1 MSLTLVGLVGIA
13 GMFILLILG
22 VPIALA
28 MAVTGAVGLWILEG
42 PSSAMAHTLLI
53 PWDEGRS
60 FVLVTI
66 PLFVLMGQ
74 LVFQTGLASDLY
86 DGVRVWVSKVPG
98 GMAITSVLACGAF
111 GAVTGSSIAT
121 VATMGA
127 IVMPE
132 MRRYGYHPRL
142 ATGALAASG
151 TLGILIPPS
160 LIFIFYGVM
169 TETSIGA
176 LFIAG
181 IVPGILTVAM
191 FSAIILIR
199 CVVTPSLGPPGPGAT
214 WRDRWTSTLG
224 LLPILAL
231 FVLVIGGI
239 YLGIFTPTEAAGV
252 GCSGV
257 LVMAAVRS
265 RLSKEAMSKALEE
278 TALVSAMIFGIIV
291 GGYLV
296 ARFLAI
302 TGITENLVALLV
314 GMELGRVPFLLVLVL
329 LYLVLGAMVDVFGM
343 LVLTIPFIMPVV
355 GELGISPVWFGVFAV
370 MMAELALVTPPI
382 GANVF
387 VMRRTAP
394 EVPMGD
400 IFMGVLPFV
409 VGELI
414 VIALVIAFPEIALWL
429 PGQMG

>member
-1 MSLTLVGLVGIA
+1 VSLTVAGLIGVA
-13 GMFILLILG
+13 AMVVLLILG

-28 MAVTGAVGLWILEG
+28 MAVTGAVGLWVLEG
-42 PSSAMAHTLLI
+42 PGPALAHTLLI

-60 FVLVTI
+60 FVFVTI

-86 DGVRVWVSKVPG
+86 QGVRTWISRVPG
-98 GMAITSVLACGAF
+98 GMAITSVVACGAF

-132 MRRYGYHPRL
+132 MRRYKYHPRL

-181 IVPGILTVAM
+181 IVPGILTAAM
-191 FSAIILIR
+191 FSAIILVR
-199 CVVTPSLGPPGPGAT
+199 CIVTPALGPPGPGAT
-214 WRDRWTSTLG
+214 WRERWTSTVG
-224 LLPILAL
+224 LLPILGL
-231 FVLVIGGI
+231 FLLVIGGI
-239 YLGIFTPTEAAGV
+239 YGGIFTPTEAAGV
-252 GCSGV
+252 GCTGV
-257 LVMAAVRS
+257 LLTSAMRR
-265 RLSKEAMSKALEE
+265 RLTRLAMSKAAEE
-278 TALVSAMIFGIIV
+278 TALISAMIFAIIV

-314 GMELGRVPFLLVLVL
+314 GMELGRVPFLVLLVV

-343 LVLTIPFIMPVV
+343 LVLTIPFVMPVV
-355 GELGISPVWFGVFAV
+355 GELGIDPVWFGVFAV
-370 MMAELALVTPPI
+370 VMAELALVTPPI

-409 VGELI
+409 VGEL
-414 VIALVIAFPEIALWL
+414 VVLALLIAFPDIALWL
-429 PGQMG
+429 PAQMG

>member
-1 MSLTLVGLVGIA
+1 MSLTFVGLVGIV
-13 GMFILLILG
+13 GMFTLLILG

-28 MAVTGAVGLWILEG
+28 MAATGVVGLWILEG
-42 PSSAMAHTLLI
+42 PSSAMAHALLI

-86 DGVRVWVSKVPG
+86 DGVRTWVSKVPG

-181 IVPGILTVAM
+181 IVPGILTAAM

-199 CVVTPSLGPPGPGAT
+199 CVVTPALGPPGPGAT
-214 WRDRWTSTLG
+214 WRDRWISTQG
-224 LLPILAL
+224 LMPILAL

-239 YLGIFTPTEAAGV
+239 YLGVFTPTEAAGV

-257 LVMAAVRS
+257 LVMAAVRR

-278 TALVSAMIFGIIV
+278 TALVSAMIFTIIV

-302 TGITENLVALLV
+302 TGITENLVSLLV
-314 GMELGRVPFLLVLVL
+314 GMELGRVSFLLVLVL
-329 LYLVLGAMVDVFGM
+329 LYLVLGAMLDVFGM

-387 VMRRTAP
+387 VMRRAAP

-409 VGELI
+409 VGELM

-429 PGQMG
+429 PGQMR

>member
-1 MSLTLVGLVGIA
+1 MGLIGLGAMVV
-13 GMFILLILG
+13 LLILG
-22 VPIALA
+22 VPIAFA
-28 MAVTGAVGLWILEG
+28 MALTGAVGLWILEG
-42 PSSAMAHTLLI
+42 PGPALAHTLLI
-53 PWDEGRS
+53 PWNEGRS
-60 FVLVTI
+60 FVFVTI

-86 DGVRVWVSKVPG
+86 AGVRTWIGKVPG
-98 GMAITSVLACGAF
+98 GMAITSVVACGAF
-111 GAVTGSSIAT
+111 GAVAGSSIAT

-132 MRRYGYHPRL
+132 MRRYNYHPRL

-181 IVPGILTVAM
+181 ILPGILTAAM
-191 FSAIILIR
+191 FSAIILIM
-199 CVVTPSLGPPGPGAT
+199 CVVRPSLGPPGPAAT
-214 WRDRWTSTLG
+214 WRERWTSTVG
-224 LLPILAL
+224 LLPILVL
-231 FVLVIGGI
+231 FLLVIGGI
-239 YLGIFTPTEAAGV
+239 YGGIFTPTEAAGV
-252 GCSGV
+252 GCTGV
-257 LVMAAVRS
+257 LLTAATRRRLTKRAAS
-265 RLSKEAMSKALEE
+265 RALEE
-278 TALVSAMIFGIIV
+278 TALISAMIFTIII

-302 TGITENLVALLV
+302 TGITQSLVSVLV
-314 GMELGRVPFLLVLVL
+314 GMELGRVPFLMLLVL
-329 LYLVLGAMVDVFGM
+329 LYLVLGAMLDVFGM
-343 LVLTIPFIMPVV
+343 LVLTIPFVMPVV
-355 GELGISPVWFGVFAV
+355 AELGIDPVWFGVFAV
-370 MMAELALVTPPI
+370 VMAELALVTPPT

-409 VGELI
+409 GGELI
-414 VIALVIAFPEIALWL
+414 VIALLIAFPEIALWL
-429 PGQMG
+429 PGRMG